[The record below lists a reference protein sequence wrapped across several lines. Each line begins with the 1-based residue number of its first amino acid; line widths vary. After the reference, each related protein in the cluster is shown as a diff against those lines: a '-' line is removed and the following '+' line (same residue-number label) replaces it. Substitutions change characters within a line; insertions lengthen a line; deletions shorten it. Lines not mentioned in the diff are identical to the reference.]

1 VRDLEWLLV
10 LVEVDRPG
18 RFHSDLLLSAGALTK
33 GQRRKFVSS
42 FILEPFGM
50 KDRDA
55 EVHQPSET
63 KESTMKSKLS
73 LILPLF
79 VLLAPYVT
87 GCSSGYY
94 LMQLIEE
101 HDGSDWVYLSDGCM
115 LVVDDGSQTGS
126 GSGSPDDADED
137 YFGVETYSTKG
148 VAEVTISTASE
159 TIELEFDQEYLESG
173 EQTVTEV
180 TTDGGTRYRFTHW
193 GSEDCEVRGEE
204 EGMGGAEGEP
214 AR

>member
-101 HDGSDWVYLSDGCM
+101 HDGSDWVGGIDVVAIGSDFEGGISPVPELSDASRFPVLHRALRAAGFSAQE
-115 LVVDDGSQTGS
+115 VRKVFSQNALRVLCRGGGS
-126 GSGSPDDADED
+126 GP
-137 YFGVETYSTKG
+137 
-148 VAEVTISTASE
+148 
-159 TIELEFDQEYLESG
+159 
-173 EQTVTEV
+173 
-180 TTDGGTRYRFTHW
+180 
-193 GSEDCEVRGEE
+193 
-204 EGMGGAEGEP
+204 
-214 AR
+214 